1 MKRTFLSHSNAR
13 NHARPED
20 SGPSNS
26 WRLLLICNFPGL
38 RAFLVAAIL
47 LVLPGLV
54 SAQGI
59 PVGPRVS
66 DRVDETRLAV
76 LQGNTHPLAR
86 AQFDQGA
93 APPNLP
99 MNRML
104 LVLKRGPD
112 QEAALQDL
120 LEQQQDTSSPN
131 YHKWLTPDQ
140 FGQQFGP
147 ADADIQTVTSWLT
160 SRGFQSIQVSK
171 GRTVIEFSGTAAQVE
186 SALHTSIHQYFV
198 SGENHWANASDPQ
211 IPAAL
216 APVVSGVVTLHDFRK
231 KPYSIR
237 SGQTFAITSAPGERP
252 QFRSSTGNNAMG
264 PADFNVIYNVGAS
277 MTGAGATIGVI
288 GRSNINIQ
296 DVRDFRVRFG
306 LAVNDPQIVLN
317 GPDPGDLLGIEE
329 GEAVLDVSWSGAVAP
344 LAAVKFVV
352 SESTNATDGI
362 DLSEFYIIDN
372 NLADVM
378 TESFGT
384 CEAPLSGGQASA
396 ISGLAEQA
404 AAQGITYAVSSGDNG
419 AAGCDDQTVSPAT
432 HAASVNVL
440 ASTPFTVAVGGTQF
454 NENGNPSTYWNSS
467 NGAGFLSAKSYIPED
482 VWNESAGV
490 AGGSG
495 LWSSSGGKSI
505 FFGKPSWQSGVAG
518 IPNDA
523 ARDLPDVSLTAAAH
537 DAYLLCIGGSCSGG
551 SPSFNGISGT
561 SASVQAFG
569 GVMALVVQKTGARQ
583 GQANYVLYKLAA
595 PAAET
600 LASCNGSTTPGPPL
614 GPCNFYDTTV
624 GNNSVPGVTG
634 FNAGVGY
641 DLATGLGSVNVTN
654 LVNKWSTAIV
664 KGTTTILSLNNGN
677 PVSVAHGT
685 SVPVSIAVASNPVG
699 GGTPTG
705 DVSLIASSATDK
717 GVDGFTLVNGSLPG
731 GTTTTLLPGG
741 TYTVKAHYAGD
752 SNFLA
757 SDSAPAVSVTVNP
770 EPSKTGF
777 GIVVGS
783 PCTTATS
790 VTYGSAYILSAA
802 VTDNTGAGTVC
813 LPAPVGSIPTGT
825 VTLTDTGNTLD
836 GVNAQLPFT
845 LNSLGFFEYQ
855 TIQLPAGAHNIKAA
869 YAGNTNFAASASNT
883 VLITVSKATTTTS
896 MTSSKNGANVTL
908 TATVDTQSNAT
919 ANAQQE
925 PNGTVQ
931 FLVGGV
937 AFGNPVAVTGGVSST
952 TSFAQA
958 TAVLITATLPTGQS
972 NVTAQYSGDTN
983 YSGSTSSGTSVV
995 VGPDFSIV
1003 ASPLTQTVSAGN
1015 SATVKLTIT
1024 GSSGYAGTINF
1035 SASSC
1040 STMPARSSCSFNPP
1054 SVTGSGATVLTLSTT
1069 SAFLA
1074 PQSRPRNVAWP
1085 MAGVAALA
1093 LACILSMLALFV
1105 PRRRLLPVSGFLMFA
1120 CVVLM
1125 CGGCKPSPPG
1135 IAPGTPAGGYTVTVT
1150 ATAGGVTH
1158 PVTFGVTVVP

>member
-1 MKRTFLSHSNAR
+1 VKRTFLSHLNAR

-59 PVGPRVS
+59 PVSPRVS

-231 KPYSIR
+231 KPYLVR

-252 QFRSSTGNNAMG
+252 QFRSAGNTNAMG
-264 PADFNVIYNVGAS
+264 PADFNKIYNVGPG

-296 DVRDFRVRFG
+296 DVRDFRFQFG

-317 GPDPGDLLGIEE
+317 GPDPGDLLGNEE

-344 LAAVKFVV
+344 LSTVKFVV

-378 TESFGT
+378 TESFGV
-384 CEAPLSGGQASA
+384 CEGAVSA
-396 ISGLAEQA
+396 NTAAFTSALAEQA
-404 AAQGITYAVSSGDNG
+404 AAQGITYLVSSGDNG

-454 NENGNPSTYWNSS
+454 NENGNPGAYWNSS
-467 NGAGFLSAKSYIPED
+467 NAPGFLSAQSYIPED

-495 LWSSSGGKSI
+495 LWSSSGGKSV
-505 FFGKPSWQSGVAG
+505 FFKPKPSWQSGVAG
-518 IPNDA
+518 IQADG
-523 ARDLPDVSLTAAAH
+523 ARDVPDVSLTAAAH
-537 DAYLLCIGGSCSGG
+537 DPYLICIAGSCSGG

-595 PAAET
+595 AET
-600 LASCNGSTTPGPPL
+600 LASCNGSAASIPLPGP
-614 GPCNFYDTTV
+614 CTFYDTTV

-634 FNAGVGY
+634 FTAGVGY

-664 KGTTTILSLNNGN
+664 NGTTTVLLLNGGTAVN
-677 PVSVAHGT
+677 VTHGT
-685 SVPVSIAVASNPVG
+685 AVPVSIAVTKTAG
-699 GGTPTG
+699 AGTPTG

-717 GVDGFTLVNGSLPG
+717 GVDGFTLVNGSLPA

-757 SDSAPAVSVTVNP
+757 SDSTPAVSVTVNP
-770 EPSKTGF
+770 EPSKTAF

-783 PCTTATS
+783 PCTTGTS

-836 GVNAQLPFT
+836 GVNTQLSFP

-869 YAGNTNFAASASNT
+869 YAGDNSFAASNSGPPT
-883 VLITVSKATTTTS
+883 LITVLKAATTTS

-937 AFGNPVAVTGGVSST
+937 AFGNPVADTGGVSST

-1158 PVTFGVTVVP
+1158 PVTFGITVVP